1 MAIILR
7 APQCSDILNVM
18 RDIDDSFEPAQEAAR
33 KSSDGRHITSRTE
46 RPLVAIV
53 DDDGSVCRA
62 LKRLLT
68 SHGMRVETFASGRI
82 FVEIAQALPSFE
94 PQCVVLDMHMP
105 GLTGLDVH
113 ALLASMR
120 PEIPVIYL
128 SSIHD
133 SVSYKRALALGAV
146 AFFKKPFQD
155 DLDEFVRTLCAIV
168 GIEGPRQ

>member
-1 MAIILR
+1 
-7 APQCSDILNVM
+7 M
-18 RDIDDSFEPAQEAAR
+18 RDIDDSFGTVQEAAR
-33 KSSDGRHITSRTE
+33 MSSDGTQMRRMRE

-53 DDDGSVCRA
+53 DDDASVCRA
-62 LKRLLT
+62 LKRLLAT
-68 SHGMRVETFASGRI
+68 HGMRVETFASSRI
-82 FVEIAQALPSFE
+82 FVEVVEALPSFE

-120 PEIPVIYL
+120 PDIPVIYL

-133 SVSYKRALALGAV
+133 SVSYKRALAFGAV

-155 DLDEFVRTLCAIV
+155 DLDEFVRTLCAIL
-168 GIEGPRQ
+168 GTEGPRR